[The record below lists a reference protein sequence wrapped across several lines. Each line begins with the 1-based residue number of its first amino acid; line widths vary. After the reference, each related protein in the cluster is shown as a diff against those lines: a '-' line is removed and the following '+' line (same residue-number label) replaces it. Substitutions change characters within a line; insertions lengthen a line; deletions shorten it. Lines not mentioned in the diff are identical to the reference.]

1 MANNTSSVVE
11 CVYLTTEDKVFLYD
25 FVFWVEGVAQVGLGV
40 AGFLGNL
47 ISCFILTRKAMR
59 SAFNLLLVTL
69 AAFDM
74 WYLLGSI
81 LESIRKSFSM
91 ATDLHM
97 VMFPYFLHPMHKI
110 AMTGSIF
117 MTVAIAF
124 ERYSA
129 VHFPVDYSQVK
140 WMINSFFFQK
150 NICSYN
156 LHKAWGIWGT
166 IKGVLHFSEH
176 AHVRKVQ
183 VTILSL
189 K

>member
-1 MANNTSSVVE
+1 M
-11 CVYLTTEDKVFLYD
+11 FLINLVI
-25 FVFWVEGVAQVGLGV
+25 FGISFALGV
-40 AGFLGNL
+40 LGLLGNL

-74 WYLLGSI
+74 WYLMGAI
-81 LESIRKSFSM
+81 LESFRKSFSM

-97 VMFPYFLHPMHKI
+97 VLFPYFLYPMHQT

-129 VHFPVDYSQVK
+129 VHYPVDYSQV
-140 WMINSFFFQK
+140 
-150 NICSYN
+150 
-156 LHKAWGIWGT
+156 
-166 IKGVLHFSEH
+166 
-176 AHVRKVQ
+176 R
-183 VTILSL
+183 
-189 K
+189 